1 MNVNAPNLMNE
12 AETDK
17 TVMVADFIRI
27 FRKYLWL
34 FCAVSIGLGLAA
46 YLWSKSQPLQYDA
59 MAIVQVDQHG
69 SLSLSSAMSSLSD
82 DYELKVA
89 TQVIAMQSRD
99 VAIQVI
105 KSLDLQHNKQFNPS
119 TPRFTDIDGNP
130 ATRDYLVGKFADALV
145 VERLP
150 KTELVTVTFRSRDP
164 RLSAIVANKIV
175 DSYMEENFQHRY
187 QGSKEISGWLTKELG
202 DLKDRVETEQRDLLD
217 LSLKIGVFSTS
228 ANSETT
234 VYQAQLNDLLQ
245 EMSQAQAQ
253 KFLSEAQYHTLAD
266 GDTSAFPAT
275 SMPGAQVLSPLTSQ
289 LAQLEGE
296 RAAMAARYGP
306 GYEPLLQL
314 DQEVAFLKKNI
325 AEQRQK
331 IITGAA
337 ESADAQAETVGEI
350 QKNIDA
356 LKADAKG
363 MGPDAVQYE
372 ILKSEYVADQT
383 LYNGLLAIVSAGGIE
398 AGLKAQEVNRQSIAD
413 IPSLPSRPRIS
424 LNTVAGFGIG
434 LLLSL
439 LIVGVIIT
447 VSDTVETVE
456 QIEESLQLPV
466 VAAVPTYKLEPV
478 EQAGLIVPLATLSAP
493 KSAGAEAYRILRTAI
508 NLMPHSGGC
517 RVIGI
522 TSCGPGEGKSTT
534 ILNLAMS
541 FAQQNKRV
549 LLIDADLRK
558 PVLAQRLRVP
568 SSSAPG
574 LSRFLSDPTLR
585 PEECV
590 QSIDALP
597 GLKVMPVQEIPPFP
611 SELLGQGRLDEL
623 IEWAKKHFDVVLFDT
638 PPILLVTDAL
648 IVAPSLDII
657 LVVARVGQAQRRAL
671 RRVRDE
677 LSRFANKNIA
687 VVVNAVPQSQAYYG
701 GYGGYHGYYGS
712 GNGK

>member
-1 MNVNAPNLMNE
+1 
-12 AETDK
+12 
-17 TVMVADFIRI
+17 MVVDFIRI
-27 FRKYLWL
+27 FRKYIWL
-34 FCAVSIGLGLAA
+34 FCGVSVGLAFAA

-59 MAIVQVDQHG
+59 IAVVQVDQHG
-69 SLSLSSAMSSLSD
+69 SLSLASAMSSLSD

-89 TQVIAMQSRD
+89 TQVITMQSRD

-105 KSLDLQHNKQFNPS
+105 KSLDLQHNKKFNPS
-119 TPRFTDIDGNP
+119 APRFTDVDGDP
-130 ATRDYLVGKFADALV
+130 ATREYLAAKFSDALV

-164 RLSAIVANKIV
+164 VLSAMVANKIV
-175 DSYMEENFQHRY
+175 DTYMEENFQHRY
-187 QGSKEISGWLTKELG
+187 QGSKEISGWLTKELE
-202 DLKDRVETEQRDLLD
+202 DLKNRVESEQHDLLD

-228 ANSETT
+228 ASSETT
-234 VYQAQLNDLLQ
+234 VYQTQLDDLLE
-245 EMSQAQAQ
+245 EMSHAQTQ
-253 KFLSEAQYHTLAD
+253 RFLTEAQYHTLAD
-266 GDTSAFPAT
+266 GDKNAFPAA

-289 LAQLEGE
+289 LSQLQGE
-296 RAAMAARYGP
+296 RTAMAARYGP
-306 GYEPLLQL
+306 GYEPLHQL
-314 DQEVAFLKKNI
+314 DQEVEFLKKNI
-325 AEQRQK
+325 EDQRQK
-331 IITGAA
+331 IIAGAE
-337 ESADAQAETVGEI
+337 ESADAEAKTVAEI
-350 QKNIDA
+350 QKNIDV

-372 ILKSEYVADQT
+372 ILKSRYIADQT
-383 LYNGLLAIVSAGGIE
+383 LYNGLLGLLSAGGIE

-413 IPSLPSRPRIS
+413 IPSLPSRPRIA
-424 LNTVAGFGIG
+424 LNTAAGFGIG
-434 LLLSL
+434 LLLTL
-439 LIVGVIIT
+439 LVVGVIVA
-447 VSDTVETVE
+447 VSDTVETVA

-466 VAAVPTYKLEPV
+466 VAAVPVYKLEPV
-478 EQAGLIVPLATLSAP
+478 EQAGLLVPLATLSAP
-493 KSAGAEAYRILRTAI
+493 RSAGAEAYRILRTAI

-517 RVIGI
+517 RVIGV

-534 ILNLAMS
+534 ILNLAVS

-558 PVLAQRLRVP
+558 PVLAQRLKVP

-590 QSIDALP
+590 QPIDALP

-611 SELLGQGRLDEL
+611 SELLAQGRLDQL
-623 IEWAKKHFDVVLFDT
+623 VAWAKLHFDVVLFDT

-648 IVAPSLDII
+648 IVAPMLDII

-687 VVVNAVPQSQAYYG
+687 VVVNAVPQSQSYYG

>member
-1 MNVNAPNLMNE
+1 MNFNPPNLVNE
-12 AETDK
+12 AGADRTI
-17 TVMVADFIRI
+17 MVVDFIRI
-27 FRKYLWL
+27 FRKYIWL
-34 FCAVSIGLGLAA
+34 FCGVSVGLAFAA

-59 MAIVQVDQHG
+59 IAVVQVDQHG
-69 SLSLSSAMSSLSD
+69 SLSLASAMSSLSD

-89 TQVIAMQSRD
+89 TQVITMQSRD

-105 KSLDLQHNKQFNPS
+105 KSLDLQHNKKFNPS
-119 TPRFTDIDGNP
+119 APRFTDVDGDP
-130 ATRDYLVGKFADALV
+130 ATREYLAAKFSDALV

-164 RLSAIVANKIV
+164 VLSAMVANKIV
-175 DSYMEENFQHRY
+175 DTYMEENFQHRY
-187 QGSKEISGWLTKELG
+187 QGSKEISGWLTKELE
-202 DLKDRVETEQRDLLD
+202 DLKNRVESEQHDLLD

-228 ANSETT
+228 ASSETT
-234 VYQAQLNDLLQ
+234 VYQTQLDDLLE
-245 EMSQAQAQ
+245 EMSHAQTQ
-253 KFLSEAQYHTLAD
+253 RFLTEAQYHTLAD
-266 GDTSAFPAT
+266 GDKNAFPAA

-289 LAQLEGE
+289 LSQLQGE
-296 RAAMAARYGP
+296 RTAMAARYGP
-306 GYEPLLQL
+306 GYEPLHQL
-314 DQEVAFLKKNI
+314 DQEVEFLKKNI
-325 AEQRQK
+325 EDQRQK
-331 IITGAA
+331 IIAGAE
-337 ESADAQAETVGEI
+337 ESADAEAKTVAEI
-350 QKNIDA
+350 QKNIDV

-372 ILKSEYVADQT
+372 ILKSRYIADQT
-383 LYNGLLAIVSAGGIE
+383 LYNGLLGLLSAGGIE

-413 IPSLPSRPRIS
+413 IPSLPSRPRIA
-424 LNTVAGFGIG
+424 LNTAAGFGIG
-434 LLLSL
+434 LLLTL
-439 LIVGVIIT
+439 LVVGVIVA
-447 VSDTVETVE
+447 VSDTVETVA

-466 VAAVPTYKLEPV
+466 VAAVPVYKLEPV
-478 EQAGLIVPLATLSAP
+478 EQAGLLVPLATLSAP
-493 KSAGAEAYRILRTAI
+493 RSAGAEAYRILRTAI

-517 RVIGI
+517 RVIGV

-534 ILNLAMS
+534 ILNLAVS

-558 PVLAQRLRVP
+558 PVLAQRLKVP

-590 QSIDALP
+590 QPIDALP

-611 SELLGQGRLDEL
+611 SELLAQGRLDQL
-623 IEWAKKHFDVVLFDT
+623 VAWAKLHFDVVLFDT

-648 IVAPSLDII
+648 IVAPMLDII

-687 VVVNAVPQSQAYYG
+687 VVVNAVPQSQSYYG